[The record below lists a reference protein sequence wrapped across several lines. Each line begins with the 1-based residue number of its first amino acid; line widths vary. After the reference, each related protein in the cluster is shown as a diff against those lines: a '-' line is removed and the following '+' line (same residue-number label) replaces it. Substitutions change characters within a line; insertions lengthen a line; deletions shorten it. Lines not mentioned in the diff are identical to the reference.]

1 MADFILELYAEE
13 IPAGMQARAAEHLEQ
28 AFVSALK
35 ARGVEPLGVESYVA
49 PQRLALL
56 VDDMPQ
62 KTEEVRSEKKGPRVD
77 APQQAVDGFLR
88 SNSLTDVTA
97 LRVQQDS
104 KGDYYVFEAV
114 QPAEDMADI
123 LATVI
128 SEIILSFPWPKSMRW
143 GAGKLR
149 WVRPLRSILCRL
161 GGHVVEFEVD
171 GLKSGGTSY
180 GHRFLAPQPIEIK
193 HAADYLPLLEKA
205 FVLADPAIRSAM
217 IAEECAHL
225 AAAHGF
231 AVVEDIALV
240 QETAGLVEWPVPLMG
255 TIDTDFMTV
264 PDELLTSVMRTH
276 QKYFSVQDK
285 KTGRL
290 ASKFI
295 TISNMVTADQGAQI
309 IAGNERVLR
318 ARLSDGKF
326 FWDQDVKTKLIDR
339 LPALNKITFHAALGS
354 VGQKAQR
361 ISALAHYIAEH
372 LGEDQ
377 DQAARAGLL
386 CKTDLVSG
394 VVYEFPELQGIM
406 GGYYA
411 VNDGEGEVVGA
422 AIKDHYRPAGPRDAV
437 PATSIGRIVALADKI
452 DTLAGFWL
460 IDEKPTGSK
469 DPYALR
475 RAALGTI
482 RIILEHDLQLP
493 LGPLLSKAIAAQNV
507 EGAGHQAD
515 TVAIDLLSFIIDRLQ
530 VYLRD
535 AGLRHDIVAASLL
548 DGADN
553 IVDIVARGQ
562 ALTDFVMTEDGK
574 NLLAAHNRA
583 TGILQKSKSD
593 AAIDVTYLQEQAEK
607 DLYAALQN
615 VGDNGAD
622 MQTPEALQKYLVT
635 LSALRAPVDAFFD
648 KVLVNA
654 DDAKLKANRLALLH
668 SLIVLM
674 ERAGK
679 LSQIVR

>member
-1 MADFILELYAEE
+1 MADFVLELYAEE
-13 IPAGMQARAAEHLEQ
+13 IPAGMQARAAEHIEQ

-56 VDDMPQ
+56 VDDLPQ
-62 KTEEVRSEKKGPRVD
+62 KTEEIRNEKKGPRVD
-77 APQQAVDGFLR
+77 APQQALDGFLR
-88 SNSLTDVTA
+88 SNGLHDVAA
-97 LRVQQDS
+97 LSVKQDA

-114 QPAEDMADI
+114 QPAEAMADI
-123 LATVI
+123 LASIIT
-128 SEIILSFPWPKSMRW
+128 EIILAFPWPKSMRW

-149 WVRPLRSILCRL
+149 WVRPLRAILCRL
-161 GGHVVEFEVD
+161 GGKIVPIEVD
-171 GLKSGGTSY
+171 GLKSGGVSY

-193 HAADYLPLLEKA
+193 HVADYLPLLEKA

-217 IAEECAHL
+217 IAEESAHL
-225 AAAHGF
+225 ATAEGLAL
-231 AVVEDIALV
+231 VEDIALV

-255 TIDTDFMTV
+255 KIDTDFMTV

-276 QKYFSVQDK
+276 QKYFSVEDPQ
-285 KTGRL
+285 TGRL
-290 ASKFI
+290 AAKFI
-295 TISNMVTADQGAQI
+295 TISNMVTPDQGAQI

-326 FWDQDVKTKLIDR
+326 FWDQDVKTKLEER
-339 LPALNKITFHAALGS
+339 LPELDKITFHAALGS

-361 ISALAHYIAEH
+361 IAALAHNIAEQ

-377 DQAARAGLL
+377 ASAARAGLL

-411 VNDGEGEVVGA
+411 VNDGEGEDVGA

-437 PATSIGRIVALADKI
+437 PSTSIGRIVALADKI

-475 RAALGTI
+475 RAALGVI
-482 RIILEHDLQLP
+482 RIILEHELKLP
-493 LGPLLSKAIAAQNV
+493 LTPLLTAGIAAQNV
-507 EGAGHQAD
+507 DGAGKKAD
-515 TVAIDLLSFIIDRLQ
+515 AIAADLLGFIIDRLQ

-548 DGADN
+548 DGADD
-553 IVDIVARGQ
+553 IVNIVARGQ

-583 TGILQKSKSD
+583 TGILQKANSSAKVD
-593 AAIDVTYLQEQAEK
+593 ATYLQEKEEK
-607 DLYAALQN
+607 DLFTALQN
-615 VGDNGAD
+615 VGENGAD

-654 DDAKLKANRLALLH
+654 DDAKLKTNRLAMLQ
-668 SLIVLM
+668 SLVVLM